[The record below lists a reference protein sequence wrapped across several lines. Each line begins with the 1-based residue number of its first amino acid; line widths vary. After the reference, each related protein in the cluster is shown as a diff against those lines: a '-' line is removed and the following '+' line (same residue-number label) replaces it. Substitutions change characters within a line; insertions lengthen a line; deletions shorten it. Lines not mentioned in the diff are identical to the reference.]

1 MKEKIESGIYRSKDD
16 NNLWVICGGKI
27 KVALGST
34 DVGYCISLQELK
46 EHNEDW
52 DENRLTLNL
61 VINNRKS
68 IQVLRDALD
77 VIEDK
82 LKKEE

>member
-1 MKEKIESGIYRSKDD
+1 METKIESGIYRSEDGK
-16 NNLWVICGGKI
+16 NLFVIFGGKI

-52 DENRLTLNL
+52 DEDRLTFNL
-61 VINNRKS
+61 VINNIKS

-82 LKKEE
+82 LNKE